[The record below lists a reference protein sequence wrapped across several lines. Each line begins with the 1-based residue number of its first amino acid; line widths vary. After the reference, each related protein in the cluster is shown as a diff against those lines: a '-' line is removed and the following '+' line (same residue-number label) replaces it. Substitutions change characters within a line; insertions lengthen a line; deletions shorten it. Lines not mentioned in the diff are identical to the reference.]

1 MVPDNLQ
8 SSNEHH
14 AFTALGDRLT
24 FTTHEK
30 LVVIVSQLDI
40 PVNSLAL
47 ILNFPLVATETGRID
62 ICADSRSRHCAGM
75 IFKMAAGSEICFSRH
90 RNTMRTALF
99 FLTQTPPD

>member
-14 AFTALGDRLT
+14 ALTALGDRLT
-24 FTTHEK
+24 FTNHEK

-47 ILNFPLVATETGRID
+47 ILNFPLVAT
-62 ICADSRSRHCAGM
+62 
-75 IFKMAAGSEICFSRH
+75 
-90 RNTMRTALF
+90 
-99 FLTQTPPD
+99 